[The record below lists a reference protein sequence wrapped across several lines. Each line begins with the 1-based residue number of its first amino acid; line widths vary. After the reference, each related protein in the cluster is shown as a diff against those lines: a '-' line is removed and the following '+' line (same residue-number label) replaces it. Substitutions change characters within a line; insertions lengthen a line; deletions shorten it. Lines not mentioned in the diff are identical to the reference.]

1 MQHLLHVSGENI
13 REGDCSLALSAL
25 RLAIFPPSS
34 DLIYVDPPNS
44 VSAKRIAGVPV
55 SVRKENCAK
64 DQLGEEAKNNLSF
77 FENYLKKYFAYP
89 NEVYEIKRCVF
100 SVADRM
106 AAVTVAVA
114 NYYVEKGK
122 VQAERN
128 ALRSMGFLYLVGK
141 QEFVKKLGDAHCFFV
156 AAILSVNEL
165 RELQNFLVSL
175 PRAAEPVSLPSFLK
189 EVDNDLVW
197 LKKSE
202 LLNEG
207 EFLLVYALAGNNVV
221 VPENVLRYAGVV
233 EERGSRLYIDRRA
246 LSRLYTVIYT
256 YDTHQELGA
265 LSLQNGQGVPPLR
278 FEEYKRWEEVWTT
291 ALSTAPP
298 LLMPQLSVEASR
310 VSNWESHVI
319 VRNAHFTIRLER
331 RSRYILAQIETK
343 LNVPVDSI
351 VGILRNFGF
360 QKGQYGGYLR
370 YQQLTR
376 EEEETLLNA
385 LRDAVTQLLPL
396 IREAVAR
403 AIEIEHKD
411 ACDRIANARAQVGLG
426 HIPPTQPV
434 LPADILRLLSL
445 TPRETRVAEAGVVQ
459 QTAAVATT
467 QMPAPSAQSVT
478 VKQEVKV
485 IPVRGFLISS
495 NLPSTALL
503 DAHLPEIFK
512 DSRVGTKIV
521 QFVRGWFYNRLK
533 SLSRDFYTRL
543 LPEYAYSTPFGYI
556 VPAHRVGEFQRA
568 VEEMRRKYEE
578 YERAL
583 KDFLLHGKLPDYRDP
598 RAKIDMEYV
607 KLVKEY
613 LEQHGYDEAFEKRVH
628 SLNIADRFR
637 VFLIPFALDENA
649 LPLLYDLLD
658 ENVKKEVEEHM
669 RKVKEEMTKEV
680 EEQLRERCKK
690 LLERLSKLEKPSEAV
705 LEMLRRELE
714 VLEKDAGNLGVKAEL
729 VAEFVAL
736 KEKIA
741 SAISAA
747 PSASSERAKALVSF

>member
-1 MQHLLHVSGENI
+1 A
-13 REGDCSLALSAL
+13 R
-25 RLAIFPPSS
+25 
-34 DLIYVDPPNS
+34 
-44 VSAKRIAGVPV
+44 
-55 SVRKENCAK
+55 
-64 DQLGEEAKNNLSF
+64 
-77 FENYLKKYFAYP
+77 
-89 NEVYEIKRCVF
+89 
-100 SVADRM
+100 
-106 AAVTVAVA
+106 
-114 NYYVEKGK
+114 
-122 VQAERN
+122 
-128 ALRSMGFLYLVGK
+128 
-141 QEFVKKLGDAHCFFV
+141 
-156 AAILSVNEL
+156 
-165 RELQNFLVSL
+165 
-175 PRAAEPVSLPSFLK
+175 
-189 EVDNDLVW
+189 
-197 LKKSE
+197 
-202 LLNEG
+202 
-207 EFLLVYALAGNNVV
+207 
-221 VPENVLRYAGVV
+221 
-233 EERGSRLYIDRRA
+233 
-246 LSRLYTVIYT
+246 
-256 YDTHQELGA
+256 
-265 LSLQNGQGVPPLR
+265 
-278 FEEYKRWEEVWTT
+278 
-291 ALSTAPP
+291 
-298 LLMPQLSVEASR
+298 
-310 VSNWESHVI
+310 
-319 VRNAHFTIRLER
+319 FTIRLER

-360 QKGQYGGYLR
+360 QKGQYGGYIR
-370 YQQLTR
+370 YQQLSL

-396 IREAVAR
+396 IRESVAR

-434 LPADILRLLSL
+434 MPADILRLFSL
-445 TPRETRVAEAGVVQ
+445 TPRETRVAEAAAMSTQ
-459 QTAAVATT
+459 QVPQATTAVVATT
-467 QMPAPSAQSVT
+467 PAPQREVVT

-485 IPVRGFLISS
+485 IPVRGFLLSS

-533 SLSRDFYTRL
+533 SLSRDFYTRV

-556 VPAHRVGEFQRA
+556 IPAHRVGEFQRA

-598 RAKIDMEYV
+598 RAKIDVEYV
-607 KLVKEY
+607 NLVKEY

-690 LLERLSKLEKPSEAV
+690 LLERFSKLEKPSEAV

>member
-1 MQHLLHVSGENI
+1 MSGENI
-13 REGDCSLALSAL
+13 REGDCNLALSAL
-25 RLAIFPPSS
+25 RLVAFSPSVNAIF
-34 DLIYVDPPNS
+34 VAPPNIS
-44 VSAKRIAGVPV
+44 TKHFTGSLQV
-55 SVRKENCAK
+55 SVQTETLPK
-64 DQLGEEAKNNLSF
+64 DIALEGEAKEKLSS
-77 FENYLKKYFAYP
+77 FESYLRKYFTFP
-89 NEVYEIKRCVF
+89 RDVCEIKRFTF
-100 SVADRM
+100 SFSDKSVSVTLVVAR
-106 AAVTVAVA
+106 
-114 NYYVEKGK
+114 YHVEKENA
-122 VQAERN
+122 QAERN
-128 ALRSMGFLYLVGK
+128 ALRAKGYLYHVGK
-141 QEFVKKLGDAHCFFV
+141 LEYVKKKGDAYPFYV
-156 AAILSVNEL
+156 ALPLCDEEVKM
-165 RELQNFLVSL
+165 LQSFLTSL
-175 PRAAEPVSLPSFLK
+175 PTVQEPASLPTFLK

-207 EFLLVYALAGNNVV
+207 EFLLVYGVVDNVV
-221 VPENVLRYAGVV
+221 IPENVLRYAGLI
-233 EERGSRLYIDRRA
+233 EERGVRMYIDRRA
-246 LSRLYTVIYT
+246 LSRLYVVIYT

-265 LSLQNGQGVPPLR
+265 LSLFDGNGVPPMR
-278 FEEYKRWEEVWTT
+278 FEEYRQWEEIWTT

-310 VSNWESHVI
+310 VSNWESRVI
-319 VRNAHFTIRLER
+319 VRSARFTIRLER

-360 QKGQYGGYLR
+360 QKGQYGGYIR
-370 YQQLTR
+370 YQQLSL

-396 IREAVAR
+396 IRESVAR

-434 LPADILRLLSL
+434 MPADILRLFSL
-445 TPRETRVAEAGVVQ
+445 TPRETRVAEAAAMSTQ
-459 QTAAVATT
+459 QVPQATTAVVATT
-467 QMPAPSAQSVT
+467 PAPQREVVT

-485 IPVRGFLISS
+485 IPVRGFLLSS

-533 SLSRDFYTRL
+533 SLSRDFYTRV

-556 VPAHRVGEFQRA
+556 IPAHRVGEFQRA

-598 RAKIDMEYV
+598 RAKIDVEYV
-607 KLVKEY
+607 NLVKEY

-690 LLERLSKLEKPSEAV
+690 LLERFSKLEKPSEAV